1 MENYSLPVGFRLNN
15 KYRIQNVLGQG
26 GFGITYLAEDTV
38 LDIKVC
44 IKELFVMGSSTR
56 GANMTVLTQNMKEFS
71 FADFRERFIQEAKQL
86 ARFNHPNIVR
96 VIEFFEANNTAYVV
110 MEYVEGPTLKEQV
123 MAVGPLSAQ
132 VSQKI
137 IESILDAVEVIH
149 NASMLHRDIKPD
161 NLIIGNDGR
170 VVLIDFGSAR
180 AYSDEKTVAQ
190 TAMVSPGY
198 APLEQYNPN
207 ARKGAYTDIYSIGAT
222 FYYMLTGQ
230 KPLNVTERY
239 TERMKAPHEINK
251 NVSMQVSSAVMLA
264 MEMKPEDRFQN
275 IQDFRI
281 ALSMLSAPNPILE
294 KPKTSDVQQPP
305 KPKAVNKKSSG
316 SSVLGGCL
324 IAFLIIS
331 LLGIIVTFVIIFA
344 LSAAMD
350 GSGSTQQGSSYEQET
365 SISEPD
371 QEKITNTSQEEP
383 SYEDLKKEEEKETAN
398 LSGGG
403 IIYTGTIGSK
413 VVFELNDV
421 DKQINGFYYYSSLV
435 LNNVPSNARL
445 TLREVSRN
453 GNEITL
459 QEYNPEGRQTGTHVL
474 RFFDSSSSSISGR
487 FIKYDGVEFK
497 IRLKRY

>member
-1 MENYSLPVGFRLNN
+1 
-15 KYRIQNVLGQG
+15 
-26 GFGITYLAEDTV
+26 
-38 LDIKVC
+38 
-44 IKELFVMGSSTR
+44 
-56 GANMTVLTQNMKEFS
+56 
-71 FADFRERFIQEAKQL
+71 
-86 ARFNHPNIVR
+86 
-96 VIEFFEANNTAYVV
+96 
-110 MEYVEGPTLKEQV
+110 
-123 MAVGPLSAQ
+123 MAGGPLSAQ

-324 IAFLIIS
+324 IAFLIFS

-344 LSAAMD
+344 LSAALD
-350 GSGSTQQGSSYEQET
+350 GSGSTQQDSSYEQET

-383 SYEDLKKEEEKETAN
+383 SYEKPDETN
-398 LSGGG
+398 RPK
-403 IIYTGTIGSK
+403 IYHG
-413 VVFELNDV
+413 
-421 DKQINGFYYYSSLV
+421 V
-435 LNNVPSNARL
+435 LA
-445 TLREVSRN
+445 
-453 GNEITL
+453 GNEITVKL
-459 QEYNPEGRQTGTHVL
+459 NGFEDFIEGSYVYDVVGQSIKLEESYRNDEEIEIKEYTNGNYTGRFNFSFFNRNDDELDGTWTST
-474 RFFDSSSSSISGR
+474 DGSSSYRVILYQR
-487 FIKYDGVEFK
+487 
-497 IRLKRY
+497 